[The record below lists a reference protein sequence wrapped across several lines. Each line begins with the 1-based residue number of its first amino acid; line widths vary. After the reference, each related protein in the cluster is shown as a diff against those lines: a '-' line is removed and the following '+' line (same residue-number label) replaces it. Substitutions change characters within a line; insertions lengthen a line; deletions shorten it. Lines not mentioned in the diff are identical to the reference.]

1 MATPA
6 AAKDVLILAAMHSL
20 QTMSKAPTQPA
31 NLPPLQNLPSWSRN
45 SLGRRKQRRP
55 IIRDRLQ
62 PIKSIREEMDE
73 ISEDRSNELS
83 NYSGRIVS
91 APSRGHGLEQTQRL
105 DNIEKRLDYLR
116 TQHAET
122 LSNLHNEIERLKAEN
137 KELNFKL
144 VMARTGVNLPKEDET
159 SPSPVESDVL
169 RSVDL
174 VQGDQ
179 HEGVLSVKEKL
190 EDKNLPSQPA
200 QTVKESHNKNLT
212 QEVLNSSAKRNK
224 RHGSGKMP
232 LAAKSTPSPPISA
245 KGPVIKP
252 KSSGKKKAKSYNWQE
267 KPTSLNS
274 NSSHALTLSTTSPA
288 PVKQGIPLG
297 QSVLLVTIKD
307 KHVKVHMPTDSA
319 PRSPTLVECKAI
331 IKHQQETN
339 KRQEQELSKLK
350 SDLNDALYSDK
361 WTPDTYLVTKS
372 YVTDDAPTNTRQNT
386 PASRS
391 LPRLHSR
398 DQMHSGRL
406 TAGQMHVVQDSVSLP
421 VLRPNGAANVAD
433 RKRRQQALVR
443 GRGKKDFY

>member
-1 MATPA
+1 MQ
-6 AAKDVLILAAMHSL
+6 SL

-62 PIKSIREEMDE
+62 PIKSIREEIHE

-122 LSNLHNEIERLKAEN
+122 LSKLHKEIERLKAEN

-169 RSVDL
+169 RSADL

-179 HEGVLSVKEKL
+179 HEGVHSVEEKL
-190 EDKNLPSQPA
+190 EDKNPSQLA
-200 QTVKESHNKNLT
+200 QSVIESRNKNTT
-212 QEVLNSSAKRNK
+212 QEVLNSSAKKNK
-224 RHGSGKMP
+224 SFRHGSGKIP
-232 LAAKSTPSPPISA
+232 LAAKSTPSPPVSA

-252 KSSGKKKAKSYNWQE
+252 KSSGKKKAKSYNRQE
-267 KPTSLNS
+267 KSTSLNL
-274 NSSHALTLSTTSPA
+274 NSHHALTLSTTSPA

-297 QSVLLVTIKD
+297 QSVLVVTVKD

-372 YVTDDAPTNTRQNT
+372 YVTGDAPTNIRQNT

-406 TAGQMHVVQDSVSLP
+406 TAGHMHVVQDSVSLP
-421 VLRPNGAANVAD
+421 VLRPNGTVNVAD

-443 GRGKKDFY
+443 GRGKKDLF